1 MRKTFDP
8 QLKLGQVD
16 INDILIDLN
25 DRDDLPQLM
34 IGLQAINMNHDIRDA
49 IFKIL
54 MDSFGKETNL
64 KNGRPGM
71 DLWKILVLGIIRPLC
86 NWDFD
91 KLRDIANNHRTLR
104 LILGHH
110 PDDWSTYALQTLKD
124 NISKFTPDVLDK
136 INQVMVNY
144 GHDIFQKQNTPVIL
158 NASADSFVVETNVHF
173 PTDIFLLW
181 DANRCAISLMMR
193 LCDDLGMSDWR
204 QGDYQKRKLKQSLRV
219 ISKLKKS
226 TSQDDRVK
234 EKKENEIQ
242 EAYRASLNIAIH
254 QVNQMRL
261 TLDSIKEPDTL
272 IQARID
278 AIKGYLV
285 HSDRQI
291 DQIRRRAIQDEKIP
305 HSEKVFSIF
314 EPHTEWISKGKA
326 GVPVE
331 LGLKVCIVKDQ
342 YGLILH
348 HRVMEHETDDQIAV
362 ALIKETKEKF
372 SSLST
377 CSFDKGFH
385 SKDNQTKLA
394 PMLDRVVL
402 PRKGKLSAE
411 TAAIEKAPEF
421 VELRRKH
428 SAVESSINALENH
441 GLDLCPDHGLS
452 GFKRYVGLAV
462 LGRNIQIIGR
472 AIQVKKQQ
480 EMKKAEKRKK
490 LCRRSACG

>member
-1 MRKTFDP
+1 MRKTHDP
-8 QLKLGQVD
+8 QLKLGQVN
-16 INDILIDLN
+16 INDIQIDLN
-25 DRDDLPQLM
+25 DRDELPQLL
-34 IGLQAINMNHDIRDA
+34 IGLQAINVNSDIRDA

-54 MDSFGKETNL
+54 TDSFGNQTNL
-64 KNGRPGM
+64 KKGRPGM
-71 DLWKILVLGIIRPLC
+71 DLWKILVLGIVRPLC

-91 KLRDIANNHRTLR
+91 KLRDIANNHHDLR

-110 PDDWSTYALQTLKD
+110 PDDWSSRYPLQTLKD

-144 GHDIFQKQNTPVIL
+144 GHTVFNKPNAPVVL
-158 NASADSFVVETNVHF
+158 KASADSFVVETNVHF

-181 DANRCAISLMMR
+181 DANRCAIHQMMR
-193 LCDDLGMSDWR
+193 LCHALGMSDWI
-204 QGDYQKRKLKQSLRV
+204 QGDHQKLKLKQSLRLV
-219 ISKLKKS
+219 SKLKNS
-226 TSQDDRVK
+226 TSRDDRIKAKK
-234 EKKENEIQ
+234 EKEMKQ
-242 EAYRASLNIAIH
+242 AYQDSLNIAIH
-254 QVNQMRL
+254 QVNKMRL
-261 TLDSIKEPDTL
+261 NLDSIKEPDALT
-272 IQARID
+272 IARIN

-291 DQIRRRAIQDEKIP
+291 DQIRRRAIQDEKIA

-342 YGLILH
+342 NGLILH

-362 ALIKETKEKF
+362 TIIKETKEKF
-372 SSLST
+372 SALST

-421 VELRRKH
+421 VALRRKH

-441 GLDLCPDHGLS
+441 GLDMCPDHGLA

-472 AIQVKKQQ
+472 AIQIKKQQ
-480 EMKKAEKRKK
+480 ALKKAEKKK
-490 LCRRSACG
+490 PSRRTACG